1 MTDPLRIEPHPESE
15 RTYHE
20 QREAFRAQNLQR
32 IRSLLADYRIG
43 NVKMKLMGR
52 PLALDG
58 ATTPTLRAQALLAAL
73 DAPVTQDFGLDDIPL
88 DLRREL
94 ASLAE
99 ECEKFEQVTWADG
112 VEGVEDHDAPS
123 TPIAVE
129 KMTEQEQLDYVDLAI
144 EESKRNG

>member
-32 IRSLLADYRIG
+32 IRSLLADYRVG
-43 NVKMKLMGR
+43 KVSMKMMGR
-52 PLALDG
+52 PLAVDG
-58 ATTPTLRAQALLAAL
+58 ATTPELRAKALLAAL

-94 ASLAE
+94 ASLAA
-99 ECEKFEQVTWADG
+99 ECEQFEKVTWADG
-112 VEGVEDHDAPS
+112 SGTVDHDGPRAACP
-123 TPIAVE
+123 VQY
-129 KMTEQEQLDYVDLAI
+129 MTEQEQLDYVDRAI
-144 EESKRNG
+144 EESKRDR